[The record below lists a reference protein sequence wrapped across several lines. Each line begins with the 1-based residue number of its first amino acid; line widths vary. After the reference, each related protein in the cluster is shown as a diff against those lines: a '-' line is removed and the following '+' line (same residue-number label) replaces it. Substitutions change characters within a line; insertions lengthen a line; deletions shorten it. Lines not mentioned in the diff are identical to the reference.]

1 MMKPG
6 TDYEIFCRDLVAK
19 LKEQGDNFLNVR
31 SEIVHDVSIVGQSTV
46 EHQIDVFADYVQENG
61 EIIPIIIECKD
72 YAKNVSKDKIATLSS
87 ISQDLSAKPVF
98 MTKIGFQSGA
108 LAYAKYNPVQEVK
121 TYKATRPEDAD
132 WPKKNLV
139 RNIMVNMNIE
149 NVDLKDISFSVKTEN
164 SRGPQEEHVS
174 FETGDPGN
182 FFLNSEYEEV
192 IEVLTW
198 LNAAKL
204 RAGKQLKGKNYGD
217 VVDIDL
223 DFNELPY
230 IKIAKYDDPLT
241 LTQFKT
247 RWEKVLI
254 GQSTITISAD
264 DTIFGIIEDIETGE
278 WHIAR
283 K

>member
-1 MMKPG
+1 MIRV
-6 TDYEIFCRDLVAK
+6 T
-19 LKEQGDNFLNVR
+19 
-31 SEIVHDVSIVGQSTV
+31 
-46 EHQIDVFADYVQENG
+46 
-61 EIIPIIIECKD
+61 
-72 YAKNVSKDKIATLSS
+72 
-87 ISQDLSAKPVF
+87 
-98 MTKIGFQSGA
+98 
-108 LAYAKYNPVQEVK
+108 
-121 TYKATRPEDAD
+121 
-132 WPKKNLV
+132 
-139 RNIMVNMNIE
+139 
-149 NVDLKDISFSVKTEN
+149 
-164 SRGPQEEHVS
+164 
-174 FETGDPGN
+174 
-182 FFLNSEYEEV
+182 FLNSEYEEV

-254 GQSTITISAD
+254 GQSTITISAE